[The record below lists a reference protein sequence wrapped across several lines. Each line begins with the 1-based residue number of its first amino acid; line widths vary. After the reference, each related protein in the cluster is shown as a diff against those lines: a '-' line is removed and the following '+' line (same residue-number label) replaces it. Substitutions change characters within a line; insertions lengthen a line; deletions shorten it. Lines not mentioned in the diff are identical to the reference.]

1 MLTDPFNVEFM
12 SARISGGRMFCYQC
26 LDINHSKRGEGM
38 EKKLEQIFE
47 PYKRENVNG

>member
-1 MLTDPFNVEFM
+1 
-12 SARISGGRMFCYQC
+12 MFCYQC
-26 LDINHSKRGEGM
+26 LDINRSKREERMG